1 MKAVII
7 AGGFGT
13 RIHPLMVNLPKS
25 MIADCLR
32 DTLRDK
38 VAGGLT
44 EMAHG

>member
-1 MKAVII
+1 M

-13 RIHPLMVNLPKS
+13 RIHHLTVNPPKS
-25 MIADCLR
+25 MIAGCLR
-32 DTLRDK
+32 DTCRDK